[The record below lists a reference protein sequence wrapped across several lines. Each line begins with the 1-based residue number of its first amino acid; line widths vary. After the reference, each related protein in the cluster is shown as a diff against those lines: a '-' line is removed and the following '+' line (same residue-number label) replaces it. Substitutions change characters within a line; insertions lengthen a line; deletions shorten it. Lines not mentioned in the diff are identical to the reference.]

1 MKLHHLRL
9 ENFRQFRGEQE
20 LVFATDKSQNITLV
34 WGANGSGKTTLLNAF
49 TWALYGTFTEDVENQ
64 NTLYNLDAW
73 DEIAPSERMTVGVEL
88 EFENAGQIFTVR
100 RESRFVKGDDGYA
113 ACVLDGEVSLTF
125 RDETGRSQKSGN
137 PSDHIKQILPER
149 LHNFFF
155 FNGERIGELAKAN
168 AYEEI
173 EDAIKTILG
182 LAVVERAIKH
192 LPTTIKK
199 FEDEL
204 RRHGTDEQREAA
216 TELNDLD
223 TKIEQHQ
230 QALVESRRAETQ
242 WQDDLAELDHKLRGS
257 EQSRELQRRRDELA
271 ADEIKRENEIEQFDK
286 RIDRLIRE
294 NGFLAAGAELF
305 ASIRGLFFDKR
316 ERKELPAPVKID
328 FIEDLLDDG
337 TCICGASLA
346 EGTSGHQQIAVWK
359 QRAGLAEVEERW
371 ISLHSYAGHME
382 KSRAQLGGQ
391 LNELLSDRMA
401 AVQARKFVQEQ
412 ISEVS
417 TQLQSHSIDEIAKL
431 EDARVKVEKHRDD
444 ELRRQGRL
452 ETELA
457 TLGEAKRRA
466 SARLDKAQSVEA
478 KAALAQRRVTATRD
492 ALALLEKIFD
502 VRTQH
507 TRSSLDEEIKRVH
520 NSISYKPDVPAV
532 NEKFQLEL
540 RRRGSDEPAAKST
553 GENQILSLSFVGALA
568 SIARARFEE
577 TSKEGVGNV
586 RGGIYPV
593 VMDSLFGT
601 LDINYQRE
609 VAIALPQLAEQ
620 VVVIVSKAQGQS
632 EGVYEHLAP
641 RVGRSYVI
649 SYATPKP
656 GVVVE
661 TIMLANQTY
670 PYVRPSPDGSEYA
683 ELTEVS

>member
-9 ENFRQFRGEQE
+9 ENFRQYRGDQE
-20 LVFATDKSQNITLV
+20 LVFATDKSQNITLI

-49 TWALYGTFTEDVENQ
+49 TWALYGTFSEDFENQ
-64 NTLYNLDAW
+64 DTLYNLDAW
-73 DEIAPSERMTVGVEL
+73 NKLASGERLTVGVEL
-88 EFENAGQIFTVR
+88 EFENGGQVFTVR
-100 RESRFVKGDDGYA
+100 RQSRFSKAPDGA
-113 ACVLDGEVSLTF
+113 AVCEQDREVALNF

-137 PSDHIKQILPER
+137 PSDHIRQILPER

-155 FNGERIGELAKAN
+155 FNGERIENLVKAK

-204 RRHGTDEQREAA
+204 RKHGTDEQREAA

-223 TKIEQHQ
+223 TKIEQRQ
-230 QALVESRRAETQ
+230 QELADSRRAETQ
-242 WQDDLAELDHKLRGS
+242 WQDELAELDQKLRGS

-271 ADEIKRENEIEQFDK
+271 ADEIKRENDIEQLGK

-294 NGFLAAGAELF
+294 NGFLSAGAELF
-305 ASIRGLFFDKR
+305 SSIRDLFVDKR

-346 EGTSGHQQIAVWK
+346 EGTSGHQHIAEWR

-382 KSRAQLGGQ
+382 KSRAELGGQ
-391 LNELLSDRMA
+391 LDELLNDRLA
-401 AVQARKFVQEQ
+401 AVQARDFIREQ
-412 ISEVS
+412 LSEVS

-431 EDARVKVEKHRDD
+431 EDARVKVGNHRND

-466 SARLDKAQSVEA
+466 ETRLDKAQSVEA

-502 VRTQH
+502 IRTQH
-507 TRSSLDEEIKRVH
+507 TRTSLDEEIKRIY
-520 NSISYKPDVPAV
+520 NSISYKPYVPEVSA
-532 NEKFQLEL
+532 NFQLDL
-540 RRRGSDEPAAKST
+540 FQPDSREPVAKST

-577 TSKEGVGNV
+577 TSKESAGNV
-586 RGGIYPV
+586 RGGIYPI
-593 VMDSLFGT
+593 VMDAAFGSLDLSYRRDVSLG
-601 LDINYQRE
+601 
-609 VAIALPQLAEQ
+609 LPQLAEQ
-620 VVVIVSKAQGQS
+620 VVVIVSKSQG
-632 EGVYEHLAP
+632 EGVLEHLTP
-641 RVGRSYVI
+641 RIGRSYVI
-649 SYATPKP
+649 SYATPKQDAAR
-656 GVVVE
+656 E
-661 TIMLANQTY
+661 TIMLANETY
-670 PYVRPSPDGSEYA
+670 PYVHPSPDGSEYA

>member
-9 ENFRQFRGEQE
+9 ENFRQYRGDQE
-20 LVFATDKSQNITLV
+20 LVFATDKSQNITLI

-49 TWALYGTFTEDVENQ
+49 TWALYGTFSEDFENQ
-64 NTLYNLDAW
+64 DTLYNLDAW
-73 DEIAPSERMTVGVEL
+73 NKLASGERMTVGVEL
-88 EFENAGQIFTVR
+88 EFENAGQVFTVR
-100 RESRFVKGDDGYA
+100 RESRFAKGVDGEA
-113 ACVLDGEVSLTF
+113 ACVLDSEVSLTF
-125 RDETGRSQKSGN
+125 RDESGRSQKSGN
-137 PSDHIKQILPER
+137 PSDHIRQILPER
-149 LHNFFF
+149 LHSFFF
-155 FNGERIGELAKAN
+155 FNGERIENLVKAK

-192 LPTTIKK
+192 LPTTVKK

-204 RRHGTDEQREAA
+204 RKHGTDEQREAA

-223 TKIEQHQ
+223 TKIEQRQ
-230 QALVESRRAETQ
+230 QELADSRRAETQ
-242 WQDDLAELDHKLRGS
+242 WQDELAELDQKLRGS

-271 ADEIKRENEIEQFDK
+271 ADEIKRENEIEQLGK

-294 NGFLAAGAELF
+294 NGFLSAGAELF
-305 ASIRGLFFDKR
+305 SSIRDLFVDKR

-346 EGTSGHQQIAVWK
+346 EGTSGHQHIAEWR

-371 ISLHSYAGHME
+371 INLHSYAGHME
-382 KSRAQLGGQ
+382 KSRAELGGQ
-391 LNELLSDRMA
+391 LDELLNDRLA
-401 AVQARKFVQEQ
+401 AVQARDFIREQ
-412 ISEVS
+412 LSEVS

-431 EDARVKVEKHRDD
+431 EDARVKVGNHRND

-457 TLGEAKRRA
+457 SLGEAKRRA
-466 SARLDKAQSVEA
+466 ETRLDKAQSVEA
-478 KAALAQRRVTATRD
+478 KAAVAQRRVTATRD

-507 TRSSLDEEIKRVH
+507 TRTSLDEEIKRIY
-520 NSISYKPDVPAV
+520 NSISYKPYVPEV
-532 NEKFQLEL
+532 SEKFQLDL
-540 RRRGSDEPAAKST
+540 FQPDSREPVAKST

-577 TSKEGVGNV
+577 TSKESAGNV
-586 RGGIYPV
+586 RGGIYPI
-593 VMDSLFGT
+593 VMDAAFGSLDLSYRRDVSIG
-601 LDINYQRE
+601 
-609 VAIALPQLAEQ
+609 LPQLAEQ
-620 VVVIVSKAQGQS
+620 VVVIVSKSQG
-632 EGVYEHLAP
+632 EGVLEHLAP

-649 SYATPKP
+649 SYATPKQDAAR
-656 GVVVE
+656 E
-661 TIMLANQTY
+661 TIMLANETY
-670 PYVRPSPDGSEYA
+670 PYVHPSPDGSEYA